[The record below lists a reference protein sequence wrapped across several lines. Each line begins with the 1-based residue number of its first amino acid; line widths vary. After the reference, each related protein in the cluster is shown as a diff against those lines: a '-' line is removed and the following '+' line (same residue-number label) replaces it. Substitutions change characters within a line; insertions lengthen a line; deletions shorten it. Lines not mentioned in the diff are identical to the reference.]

1 MFDIE
6 RRTVKRLA
14 ARGELFEFIIVEV
27 GRNHQS
33 GVGIEIQIV
42 VSDLLPSGKVLAVF
56 IRFICQIQGNLAP
69 AVAAGFLAKRRF
81 GLDLQIRP
89 KHIVVGVSVA
99 DLVDHT
105 GFHLFDRVPG
115 GNDMIDRAVLIGD
128 IFFFQTVRKIAK
140 RERRDVFLGRAGI
153 EVARKDRKLFCF
165 ENTFDVR

>member
-56 IRFICQIQGNLAP
+56 IP